1 MMNTSPLLIALV
13 LGFLAGLHASTWG
26 MFKDAPHEGFSWGRY
41 FRSALVG
48 MVMACIAYLVAR
60 PDLGAAGTR
69 VLFFGVV
76 YVLERGAIEFW
87 KTFLRTEDQS
97 KYFIPMQFAVFGR
110 IVRGR
115 AQRLAIG
122 FAVALAVIA
131 AFLAIHFVSRGEGL
145 PRSLP
150 LVLLIGSIG
159 GWISAFLGAWKDAPI
174 EGFETL
180 KFFRSPV
187 SAAWYALLLSPF
199 TTSYMAIALAA
210 LGYTIATLET
220 YKTFFFPSKP
230 RGKFAGK
237 PIRFPEMLQRRRWF
251 AIVYAAIWLFIIG
264 SFVQAYA
271 VSGFPPSLNYSFVSF
286 GEARRSA
293 KRVGGSRTIT

>member
-1 MMNTSPLLIALV
+1 MSMPPLLVALGIGC
-13 LGFLAGLHASTWG
+13 LSGLHTSTWG
-26 MFKDAPHEGFSWGRY
+26 MFKDAPHEGFRWGRY
-41 FRSALVG
+41 FRSVIVG
-48 MVMACIAYLVAR
+48 AIMAFLAYLVMR
-60 PDLGAAGTR
+60 PDFSARGQV
-69 VLFFGVV
+69 VLFFGLT

-110 IVRGR
+110 VVLSKSR
-115 AQRLAIG
+115 RLSIG
-122 FAVALAVIA
+122 VLVAFAVIL
-131 AFLAIHFVSRGEGL
+131 AFLAIHWASRGGAL

-150 LVLLIGSIG
+150 IVLLIGSIG

-187 SAAWYALLLSPF
+187 AAALYALLLSPF
-199 TTSYMAIALAA
+199 TTSYMLIALAA

-237 PIRFPEMLQRRRWF
+237 PIRFPEMLERRKPF
-251 AIVYAAIWLFIIG
+251 AVLYAGIWVFMIG
-264 SFVQAYA
+264 SFVMAYA
-271 VSGFPPSLNYSFVSF
+271 
-286 GEARRSA
+286 
-293 KRVGGSRTIT
+293 

>member
-1 MMNTSPLLIALV
+1 MMNTAHLLIALA
-13 LGFLAGLHASTWG
+13 LGFVAGLHASTWG
-26 MFKDAPHEGFSWGRY
+26 MFKDAPHEGFAWGRY

-48 MVMACIAYLVAR
+48 TVMAGIAYVVAR
-60 PDLGAAGTR
+60 PNLASAGSR
-69 VLFFGVV
+69 VVFFGVA

-87 KTFLRTEDQS
+87 KTFLRNEDQS

-110 IVRGR
+110 LVHGRGK
-115 AQRLAIG
+115 RLAIG
-122 FAVALAVIA
+122 LAIASAVILT
-131 AFLAIHFVSRGEGL
+131 FLAIHFTSRDGGI
-145 PRSLP
+145 PRSLV
-150 LVLLIGSIG
+150 LVVLIGSIS

-187 SAAWYALLLSPF
+187 AAGLYSLLLAPF
-199 TTSYMAIALAA
+199 TTSYMVIAMAA

-237 PIRFPEMLQRRRWF
+237 PIAFPDMLQRRKKF
-251 AIVYAAIWLFIIG
+251 AVVYAGIWAFMITG
-264 SFVQAYA
+264 FVTAYA
-271 VSGFPPSLNYSFVSF
+271 GL
-286 GEARRSA
+286 A
-293 KRVGGSRTIT
+293 

>member
-1 MMNTSPLLIALV
+1 
-13 LGFLAGLHASTWG
+13 
-26 MFKDAPHEGFSWGRY
+26 
-41 FRSALVG
+41 

-60 PDLGAAGTR
+60 PDLGAAGAR
-69 VLFFGVV
+69 VLFFGLV

-110 IVRGR
+110 IVHSRGR
-115 AQRLAIG
+115 RLVIG
-122 FAVALAVIA
+122 VVVAAAVIA
-131 AFLAIHFVSRGEGL
+131 AFLTIHFSSRGGAL
-145 PRSLP
+145 PYSLP
-150 LVLLIGSIG
+150 LVLLVGGIG
-159 GWISAFLGAWKDAPI
+159 GWISAFLGAWKDAPV

-187 SAAWYALLLSPF
+187 TAGVYALLLSPF
-199 TTSYMAIALAA
+199 TTSYMLIALAA

-237 PIRFPEMLQRRRWF
+237 PIRFPEMLQRRKRF
-251 AIVYAAIWLFIIG
+251 AIVYAAIWVFMIG
-264 SFVQAYA
+264 SFVQAY
-271 VSGFPPSLNYSFVSF
+271 VMSGLSRSA
-286 GEARRSA
+286 GGHAGGRTREARSGREGISERGWGPA
-293 KRVGGSRTIT
+293 RK